1 MRRLRNVTVLT
12 RDLDAALASWEKAS
26 GLKGYLLP
34 LPESASFQG
43 ERASL
48 EVGGISIDLL
58 SPARV
63 GQLQDALEERAEGL
77 YCLIIETDAFL
88 ETVNDLRGK
97 GVGVSEIGLAP
108 DGLPGVLLD
117 PASTHGV
124 PIRLVESHP
133 KPAEGSRPEP
143 AEGKQ

>member
-34 LPESASFQG
+34 RPESASSQG

-48 EVGGISIDLL
+48 EVGGVSIDLL
-58 SPARV
+58 TPAHA
-63 GQLQDALEERAEGL
+63 GQLHDALEQRGEGL
-77 YCLIIETDAFL
+77 YWLIIETDAFL
-88 ETVNDLRGK
+88 ETVNDLRGR
-97 GVGVSEIGLAP
+97 GVVVSEIGLGP
-108 DGLPGVLLD
+108 DGLLGVLLD

-124 PIRLVESHP
+124 PIRLVES
-133 KPAEGSRPEP
+133 RPEP